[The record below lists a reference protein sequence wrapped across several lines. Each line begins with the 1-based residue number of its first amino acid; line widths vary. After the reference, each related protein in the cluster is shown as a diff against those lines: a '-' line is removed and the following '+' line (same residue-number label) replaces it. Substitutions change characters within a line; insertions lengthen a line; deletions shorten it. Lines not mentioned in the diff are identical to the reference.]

1 MSDQEN
7 ILDLDN
13 KTRLS
18 ADITY
23 LMLRGAGYAA
33 VFVLALWFI
42 IAVIAGIGRAL
53 PDQSRE
59 TPDPINRSSSLMI
72 EVIEEAAKA

>member
-1 MSDQEN
+1 MSNQEN

-59 TPDPINRSSSLMI
+59 TPDPINRSSSLRI
-72 EVIEEAAKA
+72 EVIEETGKV

>member
-1 MSDQEN
+1 MSEQDN

-13 KTRLS
+13 KTRLF

-23 LMLRGAGYAA
+23 LMLKGAGYAA

-42 IAVIAGIGRAL
+42 IAAVAFIGRIL
-53 PDQSRE
+53 PEESRG
-59 TPDPINRSSSLMI
+59 TPDPINRSSI
-72 EVIEEAAKA
+72 ELVIEETATV

>member
-1 MSDQEN
+1 MSEQEN

-13 KTRLS
+13 KTRLF

-23 LMLRGAGYAA
+23 LMLKGAGYAA

-42 IAVIAGIGRAL
+42 VAVIAGIGRAL

-72 EVIEEAAKA
+72 EVIVETDTV

>member
-59 TPDPINRSSSLMI
+59 TPDPINRSSSLRI
-72 EVIEEAAKA
+72 EVIEETGKV

>member
-1 MSDQEN
+1 MSEQDN

-13 KTRLS
+13 KTRLF

-23 LMLRGAGYAA
+23 LMLKGAGYAA

-42 IAVIAGIGRAL
+42 IAAMAFIGRIL
-53 PDQSRE
+53 PEESRQ
-59 TPDPINRSSSLMI
+59 TPDPINRSSL
-72 EVIEEAAKA
+72 ELVIEETATV